1 MRTEI
6 RQHVVGQDIHRDRL
20 LRRVYSEFIEMPG
33 LRLTCAQAQRLLGLD
48 EVTCRSLLDLLVAA
62 KFLCRPS
69 EGVYARS
76 TDGHVDYPP
85 LRMARAP
92 EGREAAQAGRRMEA
106 ADPDHPGLSARK
118 LRP

>member
-1 MRTEI
+1 MHSASHPRVASQEA
-6 RQHVVGQDIHRDRL
+6 HGDRL

-33 LRLTCAQAQRLLGLD
+33 LRLTCAQAQRLLGID
-48 EVTCRSLLDLLVAA
+48 EVTCRSLLDLLVTA

-118 LRP
+118 LRL